1 MLIFF
6 SYQGLHIT
14 RDSDD
19 GVCYVIAVGASNASE
34 IHDFERLI
42 QENDGSEMAVHDRN
56 QDGQEAIAQ
65 ILPGEIEDTS
75 FIPQGAHKEC
85 TSGYKWMSFI
95 SKGRTMVLPDIMIL
109 ELNLMILFAKFGR
122 IFVLLL

>member
-95 SKGRTMVLPDIMIL
+95 SKGRTMVLLDIMIL
-109 ELNLMILFAKFGR
+109 ELNLMILFAKLGR
-122 IFVLLL
+122 ICVLLL

>member
-95 SKGRTMVLPDIMIL
+95 SKGRTMVLLDIMIL